1 MAYVEGYPG
10 GKTRDVA
17 AKHIGLIAV
26 VAATV
31 AGLMIYFSDDWKAE
45 LPSIVTVTA
54 IILALVAFVS
64 SKVNPAGWKSIFR
77 RSALERE
84 LEQDRM
90 IADSLAQLDDSYFIF
105 HDITFELFH
114 IGHLVISPRG
124 VFVIGKIA
132 HGETLHVKNNVL
144 FAGDSPLDKTTGD
157 IWRVCHLVNIVIK
170 KGFQT
175 EVMPKPILVSPGTH
189 SPAVAH
195 YDGITIIPLRKLNET
210 VERQEGQAI
219 KEELVHSF
227 AYYMKKRYT

>member
-17 AKHIGLIAV
+17 AKHLGLIAI

-90 IADSLAQLDDSYFIF
+90 IADSLSELDDTNFIF

-114 IGHLVISPRG
+114 IENLVISPRG
-124 VFVIGKIA
+124 VFVVGKIA

-144 FAGDSPLDKTTGD
+144 FAGDCPLDKTTGD

-175 EVMPKPILVSPGTH
+175 EVMPKPILVSPGTN
-189 SPAVAH
+189 SPAVAD

-210 VERQEGQAI
+210 VERKEGQAI

-227 AYYMKKRYT
+227 AYYMKKRYA

>member
-31 AGLMIYFSDDWKAE
+31 AGLMIYFSGDWKAE

-124 VFVIGKIA
+124 VFAIGKIA
-132 HGETLHVKNNVL
+132 HSETLHVKNNVL
-144 FAGDSPLDKTTGD
+144 FAGDSPLDKTTRD

-170 KGFQT
+170 
-175 EVMPKPILVSPGTH
+175 
-189 SPAVAH
+189 
-195 YDGITIIPLRKLNET
+195 
-210 VERQEGQAI
+210 
-219 KEELVHSF
+219 
-227 AYYMKKRYT
+227 